1 MPALQQI
8 YQAFTQLRFAGPA
21 LDALNQDL
29 KSLKAINTQ
38 QGQPGLLPLT
48 QAIELN
54 QVSYRYPNAPE
65 PALKGINLTISA
77 RSSVAFVGTTGSG
90 KTTMMDVILG
100 LLGPQ
105 EGKLSVDGQLITVAN
120 SRQWQRSVGYV
131 PQYIYLVDDSVAAN
145 IAFGVKADN
154 IDLQAVERAAKI
166 AHLHEFVVNDLPQG
180 YATTV
185 GERGVRLSGGQR
197 QRIGI
202 ARALYHSPQVLIL
215 DEATSA
221 LDNLTDQR

>member
-1 MPALQQI
+1 M
-8 YQAFTQLRFAGPA
+8 
-21 LDALNQDL
+21 
-29 KSLKAINTQ
+29 
-38 QGQPGLLPLT
+38 
-48 QAIELN
+48 
-54 QVSYRYPNAPE
+54 V
-65 PALKGINLTISA
+65 
-77 RSSVAFVGTTGSG
+77 
-90 KTTMMDVILG
+90 DVILG
-100 LLGPQ
+100 LLEPQ

-221 LDNLTDQR
+221 LDNLTDRAVMEAVNNLGHDMTIILIAHRLSTCATVRSDLPARAGRSSFLKASGTYQQLTDTNQQFGAMSDSVSLLIKNQKIKI